1 MRLPRELEVLRLRN
15 FRLVF
20 GASVASLIG
29 DGVVPVALAFAV
41 LDLTGSATDLGIVLA
56 ARVVA
61 LVSSLLIGGVLADRV
76 GRRAVMVAA
85 DVARFAAQAAIG
97 VLLVS
102 GKATIAEMVVAQLLV
117 GAASGFFNPAS
128 SGLLPMVAGDR
139 IQQANTLKGMAMA
152 GGNIAGP
159 AISGVLVVA
168 TGPGAALL
176 IDAASY
182 GVSALLLARVNV
194 AAQVPPPRQRFVA
207 ELREGF
213 DEVRKRTW
221 VWATIASAAFWNVMA
236 AFTVLGPVV
245 AKSTLGGPGAW
256 AAILT
261 AEGVGWLAGGVTL
274 LRVSPRRPLVVATAA
289 SAAAVVPTVLL
300 AVPAPL
306 AVIVIA
312 GLFAGV
318 STMLFNTLF
327 ETMLQQH
334 IPRQAL
340 SRVSSFDW
348 FGSMAFQPVGLA
360 LMGPLAN
367 AIGVSETLYL
377 AAGLKLLTLAA
388 LLAVKD
394 VRTLGPSPATAA
406 PVDDGDGLLSE
417 RIGDELIT
425 REGMKPTSRG

>member
-1 MRLPRELEVLRLRN
+1 
-15 FRLVF
+15 
-20 GASVASLIG
+20 
-29 DGVVPVALAFAV
+29 
-41 LDLTGSATDLGIVLA
+41 
-56 ARVVA
+56 VA
-61 LVSSLLIGGVLADRV
+61 LVSSLLIGGVVADRV

-102 GKATIAEMVVAQLLV
+102 GHATIAEMVVAQLLV

-128 SGLLPMVAGDR
+128 SGLLPMVAGEHL
-139 IQQANTLKGMAMA
+139 QPANSLKGMAMA

-159 AISGVLVVA
+159 AISGALVVA
-168 TGPGAALL
+168 TGPGSALL

-182 GVSALLLARVNV
+182 AVSALLLARVKV
-194 AAQVPPPRQRFVA
+194 AARLPSPRQRFVA

-213 DEVRKRTW
+213 AEVRKRTW
-221 VWATIASAAFWNVMA
+221 VWAVIASAAFWNVMA

-245 AKSTLGGPGAW
+245 AKSSLGGPAGW

-261 AEGVGWLAGGVTL
+261 AEGVGWLAGGVAV
-274 LRVSPRRPLVVATAA
+274 LRVSPRRPLIVATAA

-300 AVPAPL
+300 AGPAPL
-306 AVIVIA
+306 AVIVVA
-312 GLFAGV
+312 SLLAGV

-327 ETMLQQH
+327 ETMLQRH
-334 IPRQAL
+334 IPRRAL

-348 FGSMAFQPVGLA
+348 FGSLALQPVGLA
-360 LMGPLAN
+360 LMGPLAG

-394 VRTLGPSPATAA
+394 IRRLGPFPATTA
-406 PVDDGDGLLSE
+406 PPA
-417 RIGDELIT
+417 T
-425 REGMKPTSRG
+425 RSSR